1 MSGLHPRDFARYFA
15 GKQEILLLQTNPPD
29 ERGNRESSSYLGV
42 RTRMPPKT
50 KSVVPPVA
58 TIGQNATSLEQLL
71 LALKE
76 EYLYNTRVTSLT
88 PNIHK

>member
-1 MSGLHPRDFARYFA
+1 MSGLHPKDFARYFA
-15 GKQEILLLQTNPPD
+15 GKQEILHLETTPPA
-29 ERGNRESSSYLGV
+29 ERGHRESSSYLVV
-42 RTRMPPKT
+42 RTRMPQKT

-58 TIGQNATSLEQLL
+58 TIGQNATSLDQLL

-88 PNIHK
+88 PNIHE

>member
-1 MSGLHPRDFARYFA
+1 MSGLHPKDFARYFA
-15 GKQEILLLQTNPPD
+15 GKQQILLLETTPPA
-29 ERGNRESSSYLGV
+29 ERNRDSSSYLGV
-42 RTRMPPKT
+42 RTRMPQNT
-50 KSVVPPVA
+50 KSVVPPVV

-88 PNIHK
+88 PNIHE